1 MAGHTRELG
10 ETGRRVGR
18 QCPAPCGTPRGLS
31 TDGLAEMLQAAGWP
45 IQQSGLTRIE
55 RGERHVDADD
65 LDAIARALGVTAGQ
79 LLYGSDVSA
88 EVSITIPGR
97 RT

>member
-1 MAGHTRELG
+1 MY
-10 ETGRRVGR
+10 
-18 QCPAPCGTPRGLS
+18 
-31 TDGLAEMLQAAGWP
+31 DLAEQLQAAGWP
-45 IQQSGLTRIE
+45 ILQPGLARIE

-79 LLYGSDVSA
+79 LLYGNDVTA
-88 EVSITIPGR
+88 EVSITFTGR